1 MSGDLALYSRIMFI
15 FDGLHKAWGQKTLTR
30 HGVERIL
37 FPHWTNCD
45 KKLVVVVNYCTYTKP
60 INGWFKLS
68 WQLVCLWYE
77 HTNKIESTLWLR
89 TDFIILAAY
98 RRLASIFVVIW
109 IQQTQ
114 SVNLNLDQFYVW
126 VLFLHIDRKKMKYSY
141 RFNAQNL
148 SRKIFQFVSLIT
160 FIFHWASSIAATV
173 QMYILFSHAITKYAE
188 HRYNW
193 ESKRSMT
200 VIPYSLSLSISHQNE
215 SSRPCCA

>member
-37 FPHWTNCD
+37 FPHWTKCD

-126 VLFLHIDRKKMKYSY
+126 VLFLHIDRKKMKLMNEIFIQIQCTESFSENFSI
-141 RFNAQNL
+141 RFFDHIHIPL
-148 SRKIFQFVSLIT
+148 SIINSCNSADVH
-160 FIFHWASSIAATV
+160 FIFSCDHKICRTP
-173 QMYILFSHAITKYAE
+173 I
-188 HRYNW
+188 
-193 ESKRSMT
+193 
-200 VIPYSLSLSISHQNE
+200 
-215 SSRPCCA
+215 